1 LALPSEV
8 RILPPPFSLA
18 REAVAII
25 ERTDGLNFQGD
36 ALCDLAEVLTVGGRS
51 DEAAAALTE
60 SLDRYERKPSP
71 WLARCERGSPTCS
84 PRRSTTRTRVGS
96 VLTRAGGGSTLGDA
110 AGLTRRS

>member
-1 LALPSEV
+1 VFPSGQRGRAVNPLALPSEV

-60 SLDRYERKPSP
+60 SLDRYERKRN
-71 WLARCERGSPTCS
+71 LAMARQV
-84 PRRSTTRTRVGS
+84 RTR
-96 VLTRAGGGSTLGDA
+96 LADLQPA
-110 AGLTRRS
+110 